1 MVSWV
6 AGVAVVVV
14 VGAVVEADGLL
25 DEFLKDRND
34 MYKRH
39 RL

>member
-14 VGAVVEADGLL
+14 VGAEVEADGLL

>member
-6 AGVAVVVV
+6 AGVAVVVDM
-14 VGAVVEADGLL
+14 GEVEADGLQ
-25 DEFLKDRND
+25 DEFLKDIND
-34 MYKRH
+34 KHKRH